1 MYVALDELLR
11 CLDLEPVATDEWEG
25 RSPNPDVPHL
35 FGGQVVAQAL
45 AAAHR
50 SLGSGLARSMHAC
63 FLSRGSSDRPIRFVA
78 RSLRA
83 GRSIRTGTVTALQGE
98 DVLLQMTVSYH
109 RDEFGPSH
117 QIPMDDVGLPEGEA
131 YEEGIERAMGRVL
144 GYELAKRRLPVEI
157 RGVGGIGLFRD
168 EIEPPQARCWM
179 RSRGALPDDP
189 LVHQCLF
196 AYASDYAMMMPV
208 LNPHPVSIP
217 ALRTTSLDHAV
228 WFHRDFRMDD
238 WVLFELDSPVSR
250 GGRGLGRGLLYTRNG
265 ELVASSVQEG
275 LLRST

>member
-1 MYVALDELLR
+1 MYFALEELLR
-11 CLDLEPVATDEWEG
+11 CLDLVPVSTDAWEG
-25 RSPNPDVPHL
+25 KSPNPDVPHL
-35 FGGQVVAQAL
+35 FGGQVLAQVL

-50 SLGSGLARSMHAC
+50 SFGGLAHSLHAC
-63 FLSRGSSDRPIRFVA
+63 FLQRGTSAQPIRFVV

-83 GRSIRTGTVTALQGE
+83 GRSVRTGSVTAIQDDE
-98 DVLLQMTVSYH
+98 ALLHAIVSYH
-109 RDEFGPSH
+109 RDEAGPSH
-117 QIPMDDVGLPEGEA
+117 QISMDDVGLPEGEA
-131 YEEGIERAMGRVL
+131 YEDGIARAMGRVL
-144 GYELAKRRLPVEI
+144 GDALARRRLPVEI
-157 RGVGGIGLFRD
+157 RGVDGIGLFRD
-168 EIEPPQARCWM
+168 EIAPPKARCWM
-179 RSRGALPDDP
+179 RSRGPLPDDP

-217 ALRTTSLDHAV
+217 ALRTTSLDHAI

-250 GGRGLGRGLLYTRNG
+250 GGRGLGRGLLYTQDG
-265 ELVASSVQEG
+265 GLVASCVQEG

>member
-1 MYVALDELLR
+1 MYVALEELLR
-11 CLDLEPVATDEWEG
+11 CLDLTPVSTDEWEG

-63 FLSRGSSDRPIRFVA
+63 FLSHGSSARPIRLVA

-83 GRSIRTGTVTALQGE
+83 GRSVRTGTVTALQDD
-98 DVLLQMTVSYH
+98 DVLLHATVSYH
-109 RDEFGPSH
+109 RDEPGPSH

-179 RSRGALPDDP
+179 RSRGPLPDDP

-208 LNPHPVSIP
+208 MNPHPVSIP
-217 ALRTTSLDHAV
+217 ALRSTSLDHAV
-228 WFHRDFRMDD
+228 WFHREFRMDD

-250 GGRGLGRGLLYTRNG
+250 GGRGLGRGLLYTRGG
-265 ELVASSVQEG
+265 ELVASCVQEG